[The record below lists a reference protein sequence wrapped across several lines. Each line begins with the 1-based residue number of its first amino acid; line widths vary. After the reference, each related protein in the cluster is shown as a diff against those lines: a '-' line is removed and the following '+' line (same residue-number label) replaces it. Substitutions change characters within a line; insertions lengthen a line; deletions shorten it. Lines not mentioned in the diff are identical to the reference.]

1 MGINTYIDI
10 MKSSLRSP
18 SKVKNLRS
26 GTMIQSPKVIT
37 MLFLS
42 VVILSGCASTGN
54 QTLKEESEF
63 TVSSKVISGQT
74 TASEIKAM
82 FGSPYETTY
91 TDSGMLIWKFR
102 LDDLKSDAVN
112 YIPIVNL
119 FGSSMSGTRKELVI
133 LFDENDVVKRS
144 NMSESDVKTKTGVF
158 K

>member
-1 MGINTYIDI
+1 
-10 MKSSLRSP
+10 
-18 SKVKNLRS
+18 
-26 GTMIQSPKVIT
+26 MIQTPKLFT
-37 MLFLS
+37 MAFLS
-42 VVILSGCASTGN
+42 VLILSGCASTGN

-63 TVSSKVISGQT
+63 TVSSKVVSGQT

-112 YIPIVNL
+112 FIPIVNL

-144 NMSESDVKTKTGVF
+144 NMSESDVKTKTGLF

>member
-1 MGINTYIDI
+1 V
-10 MKSSLRSP
+10 L
-18 SKVKNLRS
+18 
-26 GTMIQSPKVIT
+26 
-37 MLFLS
+37 
-42 VVILSGCASTGN
+42 ILSGCASTGN

-63 TVSSKVISGQT
+63 TVSSKVVSGQT

-112 YIPIVNL
+112 FIPIVNL

-144 NMSESDVKTKTGVF
+144 NMSESDVKTKTGLF

>member
-1 MGINTYIDI
+1 
-10 MKSSLRSP
+10 
-18 SKVKNLRS
+18 
-26 GTMIQSPKVIT
+26 
-37 MLFLS
+37 
-42 VVILSGCASTGN
+42 
-54 QTLKEESEF
+54 
-63 TVSSKVISGQT
+63 
-74 TASEIKAM
+74 M

-112 YIPIVNL
+112 FIPIVNW

-144 NMSESDVKTKTGVF
+144 NMSESDVETKTGVW